1 MLYLL
6 AFLSFLNN
14 FQYLHHILFPL
25 KFLKYQ
31 IFILRS
37 DYAIRTTERHK
48 HYGTKIL
55 ELAIKKCKALGI
67 DPIYAQANKN
77 NIYSQ
82 KVIENNGGKLYLET
96 ETKYYVIQKCWKFFW
111 INSIFCNFLKT
122 SLFLWKTKNAKS
134 LAKSNNSA
142 FLLWWTVGGSNP
154 GPTD

>member
-1 MLYLL
+1 MPLKSCVFISKFSIFVKILLPL
-6 AFLSFLNN
+6 AFLLFLNN
-14 FQYLHHILFPL
+14 FQYLHHILFFL

-37 DYAIRTTERHK
+37 DYSIRTTERHK

-96 ETKYYVIQKCWKFFW
+96 ETKYYVIQKC
-111 INSIFCNFLKT
+111 
-122 SLFLWKTKNAKS
+122 
-134 LAKSNNSA
+134 
-142 FLLWWTVGGSNP
+142 
-154 GPTD
+154 